1 MQSMRIMRIMRIMP
15 TARMPAASGSLMA
28 LFCTLALVTGC
39 SSVGPDLSMS
49 GSAARR
55 FHEALADNEPAL
67 ACELLAPGSRKEL
80 EQSAKSPCPQALAEA
95 GLPQA
100 ATVTTAD
107 VYGTNAW
114 VVMDGDTVFLARFG
128 TSWKV
133 TAAGCKSR
141 PDLPYDCDVKG
152 G

>member
-1 MQSMRIMRIMRIMP
+1 MQIMRIMRIMP
-15 TARMPAASGSLMA
+15 TARMPAASGSLVA
-28 LFCTLALVTGC
+28 LFCILALATGC

-55 FHEALADNEPAL
+55 FHEALADDDLAV
-67 ACELLAPGSRKEL
+67 ACELLAPGTREEL
-80 EQSAKSPCPQALAEA
+80 EKSAQTSCPQALAEA

-107 VYGTNAW
+107 VYGTNAR
-114 VVMDGDTVFLARFG
+114 VVLDGDTVFLARFG
-128 TSWKV
+128 AQWRV
-133 TAAGCKSR
+133 TAAGCKAR